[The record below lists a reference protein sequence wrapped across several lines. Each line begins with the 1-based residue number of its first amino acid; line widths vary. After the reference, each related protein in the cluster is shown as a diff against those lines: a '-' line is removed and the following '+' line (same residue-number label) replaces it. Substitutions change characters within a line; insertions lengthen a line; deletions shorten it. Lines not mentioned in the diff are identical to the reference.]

1 MNYTTTNKVYNTAN
15 DNISTGI
22 PIKSV
27 TGLSDNF
34 NTISN
39 QIRMMKKQCDR
50 DKWLKRS
57 HKKNRNKKYR

>member
-1 MNYTTTNKVYNTAN
+1 MNYTTIIDNTVN
-15 DNISTGI
+15 DNISAGI

-34 NTISN
+34 NILSN
-39 QIRMMKKQCDR
+39 QIRMIKKQCDK

>member
-1 MNYTTTNKVYNTAN
+1 MNYNTIIDNTVN
-15 DNISTGI
+15 DNISAGI
-22 PIKSV
+22 SIKSV

-34 NTISN
+34 NILSN
-39 QIRMMKKQCDR
+39 QIRMMKKQCDK

>member
-1 MNYTTTNKVYNTAN
+1 MNYTTIIDNTVN
-15 DNISTGI
+15 DNISAGI
-22 PIKSV
+22 SIKSV

-34 NTISN
+34 NILSN
-39 QIRMMKKQCDR
+39 QIRMMKKQCDK

>member
-1 MNYTTTNKVYNTAN
+1 MNYTTIIDNTVN
-15 DNISTGI
+15 DNINAGI
-22 PIKSV
+22 SIKSV

-34 NTISN
+34 NILSN
-39 QIRMMKKQCDR
+39 QIRMMKKQCDK

>member
-1 MNYTTTNKVYNTAN
+1 MNYTTIIDNTVN
-15 DNISTGI
+15 DNISAGI
-22 PIKSV
+22 SIKSV

-34 NTISN
+34 NILSN

-57 HKKNRNKKYR
+57 HKKNRSKKYR

>member
-1 MNYTTTNKVYNTAN
+1 MNHTTIIDNTVN
-15 DNISTGI
+15 DNISAGI
-22 PIKSV
+22 SIKSV

-34 NTISN
+34 NILSN
-39 QIRMMKKQCDR
+39 QIRMMKKQCDK

>member
-1 MNYTTTNKVYNTAN
+1 MNYTTIIDNTVN

-22 PIKSV
+22 SIKSV

-34 NTISN
+34 NILSN
-39 QIRMMKKQCDR
+39 QIRMMKKQCDK

>member
-1 MNYTTTNKVYNTAN
+1 MNYTTIIDNTVN
-15 DNISTGI
+15 DNISAGI
-22 PIKSV
+22 SIKSV

-34 NTISN
+34 NILSN

-57 HKKNRNKKYR
+57 HKKNGSKKYR

>member
-1 MNYTTTNKVYNTAN
+1 MNYTTIIDNTVN
-15 DNISTGI
+15 DNISAGI
-22 PIKSV
+22 SIKSV

-34 NTISN
+34 NILSN

-50 DKWLKRS
+50 DKWPKRS

>member
-1 MNYTTTNKVYNTAN
+1 MNYTTIIDNTVN
-15 DNISTGI
+15 DNISAGI
-22 PIKSV
+22 SIKSV

-34 NTISN
+34 NILSN
-39 QIRMMKKQCDR
+39 QIRMMKKQCNK

>member
-1 MNYTTTNKVYNTAN
+1 MNYTTIIDNTVN
-15 DNISTGI
+15 DNISAGI
-22 PIKSV
+22 SIKSV

-34 NTISN
+34 NTLSN

-57 HKKNRNKKYR
+57 HKKNGSKKYR

>member
-1 MNYTTTNKVYNTAN
+1 MNYTTIINNTVN
-15 DNISTGI
+15 DNISAGI
-22 PIKSV
+22 SIKSV

-34 NTISN
+34 NILSN
-39 QIRMMKKQCDR
+39 QIRMMKKQCDK